1 MVLSDCIFGEFCP
14 LREAKE
20 GFLEALA
27 IELRSKGW
35 WGDNTAGGPEWGK
48 ENIPGRGIVYV
59 EVCDRWEHGLSEE
72 KKEGQSCQS
81 SEASRNMAK

>member
-27 IELRSKGW
+27 IELRS
-35 WGDNTAGGPEWGK
+35 
-48 ENIPGRGIVYV
+48 
-59 EVCDRWEHGLSEE
+59 
-72 KKEGQSCQS
+72 EG
-81 SEASRNMAK
+81 